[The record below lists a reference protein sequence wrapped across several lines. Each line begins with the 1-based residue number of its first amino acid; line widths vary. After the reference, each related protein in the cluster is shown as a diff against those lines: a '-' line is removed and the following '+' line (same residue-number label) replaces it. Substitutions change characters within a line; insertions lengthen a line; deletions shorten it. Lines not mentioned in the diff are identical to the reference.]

1 MASESL
7 ITVPARKGKA
17 ARLAKGETV
26 KLINTHGQQVV
37 DTWAFSAQDLGEFMS
52 MEHSRMAIWKGV
64 PQVGD
69 TLVTNKRRPILT
81 LVEDTTPGVHDMLLS
96 ACDRYRYE
104 ILGHVGFHDSCT
116 DNLWNSLAAIG
127 LKPTETPCPFNVFQN
142 SPLLPDGRIEIR
154 PPASK
159 PGQYVVLK
167 AEMDIIVVFSAC
179 PQDIAPTNA
188 GAPVEVHFTIQAA
201 RP

>member
-1 MASESL
+1 MATESL

-26 KLINTHGQQVV
+26 KLINTHGKQVV
-37 DTWAFSAQDLGEFMS
+37 DTWAFNAGDLAEFMS
-52 MEHSRMAIWKGV
+52 MEHTRMAIWKAV
-64 PQVGD
+64 PRIGD

-81 LVEDTTPGVHDMLLS
+81 LVEDTTPGVHDMFLS

-104 ILGHVGFHDSCT
+104 LLGHVGFHDSCT
-116 DNLWNSLAAIG
+116 NNLWTSLAALD
-127 LKPTETPCPFNVFQN
+127 LKPTETPCPFNIFQH
-142 SPLLPDGRIEIR
+142 SPILPDGQIVIR
-154 PPASK
+154 PPESK

-167 AEMDIIVVFSAC
+167 AEMDLVVVFSAC

-188 GAPVEVHFTIQAA
+188 GAPTEVHFAIQGP
-201 RP
+201 R